1 MQKKKEE
8 INNEKCFE
16 SNFNELN
23 EELSNNNRMTHN
35 EDANALAEK
44 IDNFASSRVKKKEEK
59 NNNNSG
65 SSGSNSNTSGGNI
78 NEIKY
83 NDDKGNNPNSKNN
96 II

>member
-1 MQKKKEE
+1 
-8 INNEKCFE
+8 
-16 SNFNELN
+16 
-23 EELSNNNRMTHN
+23 MTHN
-35 EDANALAEK
+35 EDANALAEQ
-44 IDNFASSRVKKKEEK
+44 IDNFASSRIKKKKEK